1 MNLLEDPDI
10 TFNTKSKVDLTALA
24 QAFPLQEGV
33 TIGGD
38 LEADLRLKCRLS
50 SIKKQDLGRIR
61 LGGKLKMTN
70 LQLRDVNKGFEFASD
85 ASLNFIGNDNL
96 AARAEIN
103 KLVLQS
109 KLANSNVEKL
119 TMSVKSTNPQDTT
132 RITDVECKFTLNR
145 LKGNMGDSL
154 ALFCQKAD
162 ATVRLQPG
170 KKNPS
175 MPQVSLSL
183 SADTMFCRAWKTKM
197 GVIGQALL

>member
-1 MNLLEDPDI
+1 
-10 TFNTKSKVDLTALA
+10 
-24 QAFPLQEGV
+24 
-33 TIGGD
+33 
-38 LEADLRLKCRLS
+38 
-50 SIKKQDLGRIR
+50 
-61 LGGKLKMTN
+61 
-70 LQLRDVNKGFEFASD
+70 
-85 ASLNFIGNDNL
+85 
-96 AARAEIN
+96 
-103 KLVLQS
+103 
-109 KLANSNVEKL
+109 
-119 TMSVKSTNPQDTT
+119 MSVKSTNPQDTT

-197 GVIGQALL
+197 GMDRAGFAVTAEKLHDSLWIPKGIIGFRRMRMSTPEFALPIRMKKHR